1 MQDYSGLRVYFDY
14 HRCSDAYHHHL
25 EHDALA
31 IPDAVRIIRSLR
43 ALDHRLRLLIHDAI
57 CENVKTME
65 TDVPRWICAYE
76 KSWASTCTLN
86 VQEGLDEAGD
96 TRLINKICDLL
107 HMSRLVACPK
117 YDEERS
123 GTSDD
128 RNSTGLEYRTWYHS
142 KQYNR
147 FFNRFLCSSRSL
159 LLHAK
164 MAFYCDRIQSLFSI
178 LPESSIE
185 NVTFICD
192 FIVLGTV
199 IIFLPPLCCLNFLY
213 ITFSFCASINQRIII
228 KQIAEHI
235 PKHSKSSWGR

>member
-1 MQDYSGLRVYFDY
+1 
-14 HRCSDAYHHHL
+14 
-25 EHDALA
+25 
-31 IPDAVRIIRSLR
+31 
-43 ALDHRLRLLIHDAI
+43 
-57 CENVKTME
+57 
-65 TDVPRWICAYE
+65 
-76 KSWASTCTLN
+76 
-86 VQEGLDEAGD
+86 
-96 TRLINKICDLL
+96 
-107 HMSRLVACPK
+107 MSRLVACPK

-128 RNSTGLEYRTWYHS
+128 RNSTGLEYRTCYHS
-142 KQYNR
+142 KKYNR

-213 ITFSFCASINQRIII
+213 ITSSFCASINQRIII
-228 KQIAEHI
+228 KQIAEQI
-235 PKHSKSSWGR
+235 PKHSKSSWGRYICHPL